1 MFNPPG
7 NLVKFQSVS
16 PIDLVKSKLP
26 SIDIHISLCGTSSA
40 TVHNQEISRTLLKKK
55 NLELELLGDNI
66 LERLE
71 YPPNNFAGPS
81 RPAET
86 HLRRKAVRGRPHPCR
101 LQHSEGV

>member
-1 MFNPPG
+1 MNQVLIIYERFRSFKALMFNPPG

-40 TVHNQEISRTLLKKK
+40 TVHNQEISRTLFIKKKKKKK

-66 LERLE
+66 LESLE
-71 YPPNNFAGPS
+71 YPPD
-81 RPAET
+81 
-86 HLRRKAVRGRPHPCR
+86 
-101 LQHSEGV
+101 Q

>member
-26 SIDIHISLCGTSSA
+26 SIDIHISLRGTSSA
-40 TVHNQEISRTLLKKK
+40 TVHNQEISRTKKK
-55 NLELELLGDNI
+55 KKKKHLELELLGDNI

-71 YPPNNFAGPS
+71 YPPD
-81 RPAET
+81 
-86 HLRRKAVRGRPHPCR
+86 
-101 LQHSEGV
+101 Q